1 MSNPLRFDHIGSA
14 DEQTI
19 CSFYESVFAASEGL
33 GEGALIGGL
42 VEELIK
48 TTNKQD
54 MHGYVALKEDELAG
68 CIIFSRLI
76 FESNI
81 QAFILS
87 PVAVHSRYQGQGIGQ
102 ALIQYGIEQLRAKG
116 VELLMTYG
124 DPNFYSKVGFLPV
137 SVDTIGP
144 PFSLSQPN
152 GWIGQSLTGDLIEP
166 QSGKAACV
174 AALCKAVYW

>member
-1 MSNPLRFDHIGSA
+1 MSNPIRFDHIGST
-14 DEQTI
+14 DEQTV
-19 CSFYESVFAASEGL
+19 CLFYESVFAESEGL
-33 GEGALIGGL
+33 DEGALIGGL

-48 TTNKQD
+48 TTSKQD
-54 MHGYVALKEDELAG
+54 MHGYVALKEGELVG

-76 FESNI
+76 FDSNI

-137 SVDTIGP
+137 SVDTIRT
-144 PFSLSQPN
+144 SLFFESTQWVDRPVSY
-152 GWIGQSLTGDLIEP
+152 GRSH
-166 QSGKAACV
+166 
-174 AALCKAVYW
+174 